1 MTPAVH
7 SALRVMT
14 LGLVAGYVDAVGYV
28 ELHGIYT
35 AAMTGNSTS
44 FGIALGEG
52 NFVRATAVFTVLGLF
67 FLGALGASL
76 LRRSLRAYR
85 HEWLWIACLLI
96 IAQCVHWEHSAQA
109 GSRVETLLLAVA
121 MAMQGEVLSRF
132 SGISVQTI
140 VVTNNI
146 VKFADNIVSCF
157 YRSKDNPSGFSLA
170 SALPGLAWGSCIAG
184 AFLSVPIRNMTSGFF
199 LFPVPFLA
207 VLSFFYPASL
217 EASAAAPHP

>member
-1 MTPAVH
+1 MTPAIH
-7 SALRVMT
+7 SALRVMA

-52 NFVRATAVFTVLGLF
+52 NSVRAAAVFTVLGLF
-67 FLGALGASL
+67 FLGALAASL

-96 IAQCVHWEHSAQA
+96 VAQCIHWDHAAEASFHT
-109 GSRVETLLLAVA
+109 ETLLLTVA

-146 VKFADNIVSCF
+146 VKFADNIVGSL
-157 YRSKDNPSGFSLA
+157 YRSKDHSSSFSLTA
-170 SALPGLAWGSCIAG
+170 ALPGLAWASCIAG
-184 AFLSVPIRNMTSGFF
+184 AFLSVPIRQMTSGFF

-217 EASAAAPHP
+217 EAET